1 MIYDKKT
8 SGKRTLS
15 YDDIVEEVICFGWI
29 DSLPRSL
36 NENQAMYYLSP
47 RKSKSPWSKSN
58 KERVEKL
65 IAEKL
70 ITEAGLD
77 VIKKSKED
85 GSWDSYDIIEKLE
98 VPEDLE
104 LELSTNKNAH
114 QNFYNFSPSN
124 KKQILWYIASA
135 KKLETG
141 EKRIKQI
148 VLEAEKNNNP
158 LEYRNNKNSIS

>member
-1 MIYDKKT
+1 MIYDKKD

-36 NENQAMYYLSP
+36 NEKQAMYYLSP
-47 RKSKSPWSKSN
+47 RKSKSPWSKLN

-65 IAEKL
+65 VAEKL
-70 ITEAGLD
+70 MNEAGLE
-77 VIKKSKED
+77 VVKRSKED
-85 GSWDSYDIIEKLE
+85 GSWDSYDIVEKLE

-104 LELSTNKNAH
+104 LELSTNKNAYK
-114 QNFYNFSPSN
+114 NFSDFSPSN

-135 KKLETG
+135 KKPETRA
-141 EKRIKQI
+141 KRIKQI

-158 LEYRNNKNSIS
+158 LEYRKNKR